1 MEDTAKSEDRLPERK
16 ITGGQKRGEL
26 PLAAEIETL
35 KIFLI
40 PMEAREKL
48 ALGSCSP
55 TRNFHPGVDGFGKTP
70 AG

>member
-1 MEDTAKSEDRLPERK
+1 MPERK

-48 ALGSCSP
+48 ASWLGVLFTYTKLSS
-55 TRNFHPGVDGFGKTP
+55 RG
-70 AG
+70 